1 MGLRHRALPQGEV
14 RPPETH
20 GRLAVGALAGLAI
33 FGLLFSVGHARGAWP
48 GPPLGGFAG
57 TDLVAGIVFAV
68 VLLLVLLRG
77 RA

>member
-1 MGLRHRALPQGEV
+1 VGFRHRALPQGEV
-14 RPPETH
+14 KPPEPH
-20 GRLAVGALAGLAI
+20 GRLAVTALAGLAI
-33 FGLLFSVGHARGAWP
+33 FGLIFSIGHARGVWP

>member
-1 MGLRHRALPQGEV
+1 M
-14 RPPETH
+14 RPPGPH
-20 GRLAVGALAGLAI
+20 GRLAVTALAGLAA
-33 FGLLFSVGHARGAWP
+33 FGLLFSIGHALGAWP

-68 VLLLVLLRG
+68 VLLVVLWRG